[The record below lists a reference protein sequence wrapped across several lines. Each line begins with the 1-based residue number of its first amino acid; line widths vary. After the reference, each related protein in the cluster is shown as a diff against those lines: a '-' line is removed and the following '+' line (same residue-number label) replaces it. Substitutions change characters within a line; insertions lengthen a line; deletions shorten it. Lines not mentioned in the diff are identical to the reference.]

1 MKIIFKDENV
11 MFALQLD
18 ESTDISGLS
27 QLLVFIRFIH
37 NEKIVEQ
44 FLCCQEMLMRTTGED
59 IFKIVDGFMKENNL
73 LWTSCVGICTYG
85 APSMVASKKGFTAL
99 AKKENEKIIFTHC
112 FLHGENLVAKT
123 IGNELKE
130 AIDQVVQMVNY
141 IKRRPLQ
148 SRLLAKICE
157 EMGEKL
163 KNILLHTKVRW
174 LSRGRVL
181 RRVYELREMM
191 LQLFRENMHNE
202 FCDLIQTKFW
212 CTILA
217 YLAGIFEHLNKLNTS
232 MHEKRENI
240 LTSVDKI
247 CAIRDKITI
256 WIRKGK

>member
-1 MKIIFKDENV
+1 

-27 QLLVFIRFIH
+27 QLLVFICFIH
-37 NEKIVEQ
+37 NEKIIEQ

-73 LWTSCVGICTYG
+73 LWTSCVGICIDG
-85 APSMVASKKGFTAL
+85 APSMVGSKKGFTAL

-112 FLHGENLVAKT
+112 FLHRENLVAKT

-130 AIDQVVQMVNY
+130 VMDQVFQMVNY

-148 SRLLAKICE
+148 SRLLAKIYE

-163 KNILLHTKVRW
+163 KNVLLHTEVRW
-174 LSRGRVL
+174 LSRGRIL
-181 RRVYELREMM
+181 CRVYELREMM

-202 FCDLIQTKFW
+202 FCDLIQNKIWRTK
-212 CTILA
+212 LA
-217 YLAGIFEHLNKLNTS
+217 YLAD
-232 MHEKRENI
+232 I
-240 LTSVDKI
+240 LSI
-247 CAIRDKITI
+247 
-256 WIRKGK
+256 